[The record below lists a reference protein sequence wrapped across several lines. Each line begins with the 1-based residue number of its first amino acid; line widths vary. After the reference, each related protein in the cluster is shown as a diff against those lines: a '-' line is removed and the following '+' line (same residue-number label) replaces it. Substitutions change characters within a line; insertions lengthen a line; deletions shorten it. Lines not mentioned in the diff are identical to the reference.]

1 MFLIQRKH
9 NSIIWIWYSLGT
21 NCIAKTLTCE
31 LEESRLVWNETVF
44 HTCPYYEIDHTG
56 IFFTKNNFLINK
68 EESLLLEPTGES
80 IKCKDTVL
88 YKTEQG
94 LLFWDIFASLKANSQ
109 FLKEIKNYKRE
120 KSANNIMLSAIDFN
134 RYEELTYQR
143 QTDSALPGFGY

>member
-1 MFLIQRKH
+1 MWANSCKLSSNPSAEYNWWSTTIKHSFRCFLYKE
-9 NSIIWIWYSLGT
+9 SIIASSEYGIVLGT

-56 IFFTKNNFLINK
+56 KFFTKNNFLINK

-94 LLFWDIFASLKANSQ
+94 LFWDILASLKTNSQ
-109 FLKEIKNYKRE
+109 FLKEIKN
-120 KSANNIMLSAIDFN
+120 
-134 RYEELTYQR
+134 
-143 QTDSALPGFGY
+143 